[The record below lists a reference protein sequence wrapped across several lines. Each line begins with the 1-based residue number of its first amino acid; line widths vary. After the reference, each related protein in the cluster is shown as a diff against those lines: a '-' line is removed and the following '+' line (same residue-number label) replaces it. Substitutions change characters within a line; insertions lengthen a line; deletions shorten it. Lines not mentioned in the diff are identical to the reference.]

1 MDVNRDDISET
12 RYNLRLPAA
21 RAEREN
27 AGGGTIATL
36 SAYFQQR
43 CVRGRAN
50 RRLFTAVDTGY
61 LVGLRAA
68 LRRGADIN
76 VTDFGWTPLNWA
88 VHLMTLEQGGPPG
101 DREVVGCPDVIIEL
115 LAAGA
120 DPNEGHEA
128 GSGLRIAAYGGRKDV
143 VLMLLRAGAHVSDA
157 FRPDIAVRDQRSVA
171 PWGGLAMSW
180 FPQYNTGG
188 DLYAR
193 TYLHDV
199 AHAGGF
205 GTYKDVR
212 YRELVA
218 AHLVV
223 RERRLPAE
231 ILDMT
236 LDFLLHRGYVT
247 VVMYPLFGIQKR
259 RQPSSKKSKNSH
271 RMFFMVKHRTPLSGI
286 FTPYE
291 QRNPG
296 FQLCYC
302 LPGSDVFLDRA
313 SPVHSA
319 ELDDAKKSD
328 DFARNFAPQ
337 IHIEAHNALDARVVE
352 IVVEKLPGGC
362 RRLARW
368 R

>member
-88 VHLMTLEQGGPPG
+88 VHLMTLERGK
-101 DREVVGCPDVIIEL
+101 GCPDVIIEL

-120 DPNEGHEA
+120 DPNAGHED

-143 VLMLLRAGAHVSDA
+143 VLMLLRAGAQVSDA
-157 FRPDIAVRDQRSVA
+157 FRGKVKAWR
-171 PWGGLAMSW
+171 GLAQYW
-180 FPQYNTGG
+180 FAEYDRGG
-188 DLYAR
+188 DPYAR
-193 TYLHDV
+193 TYLRHV

-205 GTYKDVR
+205 VAYKDVR
-212 YRELVA
+212 YRECVA
-218 AHLVV
+218 AHLVA

-231 ILDMT
+231 ILDVT
-236 LDFLLHRGYVT
+236 LNFLLSRGSTNLIILKKNTLSQISRERTFFRTKRNMRLALIFRCYEDISGLT
-247 VVMYPLFGIQKR
+247 CAGIK
-259 RQPSSKKSKNSH
+259 
-271 RMFFMVKHRTPLSGI
+271 M
-286 FTPYE
+286 
-291 QRNPG
+291 
-296 FQLCYC
+296 CYR
-302 LPGSDVFLDRA
+302 LPGSDVWLDRKGTVREA
-313 SPVHSA
+313 GLDLA
-319 ELDDAKKSD
+319 EKSD
-328 DFARNFAPQ
+328 DFARSFAPR
-337 IHIEAHNALDARVVE
+337 ILIEAHDASGVNIFRRVVS
-352 IVVEKLPGGC
+352 
-362 RRLARW
+362 
-368 R
+368 

>member
-88 VHLMTLEQGGPPG
+88 VHLMTLERGK
-101 DREVVGCPDVIIEL
+101 GCPDVIIEL

-120 DPNEGHEA
+120 DPNAGHED

-143 VLMLLRAGAHVSDA
+143 VLMLLRAGAQVSDA
-157 FRPDIAVRDQRSVA
+157 FRGKTRGTKVKAWR
-171 PWGGLAMSW
+171 GLARSW
-180 FPQYNTGG
+180 FDQYDRGG
-188 DLYAR
+188 NMDAR

-205 GTYKDVR
+205 VAYKDVR
-212 YRELVA
+212 YRECVA
-218 AHLVV
+218 AHLVA

-231 ILDMT
+231 ILDVT
-236 LDFLLHRGYVT
+236 LNFLLSRGST
-247 VVMYPLFGIQKR
+247 NLIILKKNTLSQISLERTFFRTKRNTRLALLFRAYEDISGLTCAGIK
-259 RQPSSKKSKNSH
+259 
-271 RMFFMVKHRTPLSGI
+271 M
-286 FTPYE
+286 
-291 QRNPG
+291 
-296 FQLCYC
+296 CYR
-302 LPGSDVFLDRA
+302 LPGSDVWLDRKGTVREA
-313 SPVHSA
+313 GLDLA
-319 ELDDAKKSD
+319 EKSD
-328 DFARNFAPQ
+328 DFARSFAPR
-337 IHIEAHNALDARVVE
+337 ILIEAHDASGVNIFRRVVS
-352 IVVEKLPGGC
+352 
-362 RRLARW
+362 
-368 R
+368 

>member
-1 MDVNRDDISET
+1 MAEEDLNGDDISET

-88 VHLMTLEQGGPPG
+88 VHLMTLERGK
-101 DREVVGCPDVIIEL
+101 GCPDVIIEL

-120 DPNEGHEA
+120 DPNAGHED

-143 VLMLLRAGAHVSDA
+143 VLMLLRAGAQVSDA
-157 FRPDIAVRDQRSVA
+157 FRTTTGGTKIKAWR
-171 PWGGLAMSW
+171 GLAQSW
-180 FPQYNTGG
+180 FAEYDRGG

-193 TYLHDV
+193 TYLRHV

-205 GTYKDVR
+205 VAYKDVR
-212 YRELVA
+212 YRECVA
-218 AHLVV
+218 AHIVA

-231 ILDMT
+231 ILDLT
-236 LDFLLHRGYVT
+236 LNFLLSRGST
-247 VVMYPLFGIQKR
+247 NLIILKKNTLSQISLENTFFRTKRNTRLALLFRAYEDISGLTGAGIK
-259 RQPSSKKSKNSH
+259 
-271 RMFFMVKHRTPLSGI
+271 M
-286 FTPYE
+286 
-291 QRNPG
+291 
-296 FQLCYC
+296 CYR
-302 LPGSDVFLDRA
+302 LPGSDVWLDRKDT
-313 SPVHSA
+313 VRSA
-319 ELDDAKKSD
+319 GLDEAERSD
-328 DFARNFAPQ
+328 DFARSFAPR
-337 IHIEAHNALDARVVE
+337 ILIEAHDASGVNIFRRVVS
-352 IVVEKLPGGC
+352 
-362 RRLARW
+362 
-368 R
+368 